1 MAGIVDCVKEVTSL
15 ATEALSGSVDTGEAV
30 APAVVTSGSGS
41 VEECGVG
48 ARGQAAG
55 GVECTRLTGETV

>member
-55 GVECTRLTGETV
+55 GV